1 MFLLFLIWSISYF
14 RFCWDAAC
22 TTNLSSNWTAGQ
34 RSYFIRGYLW
44 NKTSWANN
52 FEIISKRQVWQK
64 KVRILSSADELF
76 SPSPL
81 TLLWNVIMTFFEEHY
96 WEPETGKFN
105 ACLVKFSLP
114 QWHVCLPK
122 TTKSIGGYYLLFS
135 SFRTIFYSWLF
146 LSPKDVS
153 AFIFVTKSNKLRRRF
168 MGQLDW

>member
-1 MFLLFLIWSISYF
+1 MHFFWFGVSFISDMVYFLFLIWWFFYFWFGDSFISDFVILLFLIWSISYF

-76 SPSPL
+76 AASPV
-81 TLLWNVIMTFFEEHY
+81 TLLWNVMM
-96 WEPETGKFN
+96 N
-105 ACLVKFSLP
+105 FSRS
-114 QWHVCLPK
+114 
-122 TTKSIGGYYLLFS
+122 TKG
-135 SFRTIFYSWLF
+135 SWNW
-146 LSPKDVS
+146 K
-153 AFIFVTKSNKLRRRF
+153 I
-168 MGQLDW
+168 